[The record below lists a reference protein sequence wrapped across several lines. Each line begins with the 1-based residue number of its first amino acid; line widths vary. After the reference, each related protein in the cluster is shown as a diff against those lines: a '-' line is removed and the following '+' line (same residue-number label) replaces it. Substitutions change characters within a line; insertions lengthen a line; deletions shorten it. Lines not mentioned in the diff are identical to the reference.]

1 MHSESSTV
9 TFVCETPQSRV
20 SAAAFLLDM
29 AKLAGPMTAVITDQS
44 GVFHISVSMNATRT
58 PSESSATGTG
68 LDGLSIT
75 ELASS
80 RALAKQEWLRLN
92 PIKEPQSTLST
103 T

>member
-1 MHSESSTV
+1 MSSIGTSD
-9 TFVCETPQSRV
+9 CEMLTGPAFAV
-20 SAAAFLLDM
+20 ADLLEKMPSAAH
-29 AKLAGPMTAVITDQS
+29 MTLVTIAQSDQP
-44 GVFHISVSMNATRT
+44 HISVSMNATRT

-92 PIKEPQSTLST
+92 PIKDPQSTLST

>member
-9 TFVCETPQSRV
+9 TFVCETPQSRA

-44 GVFHISVSMNATRT
+44 GVLRICVSMSATPT
-58 PSESSATGTG
+58 LKESSATGMG
-68 LDGLSIT
+68 LAGLSIT

-80 RALAKQEWLRLN
+80 RELAKRQLLN
-92 PIKEPQSTLST
+92 SNQPIPFADMW
-103 T
+103 